1 MDKVWFVAQRD
12 IKHHLRRKDFYW
24 STFGVPLVGVIIFVV
39 ARLLGG
45 DPPGQATMN
54 SIVGESSPAAHT
66 IGYVDHANVIIKHTA
81 ILSPTQFQ
89 EYADLDRGEQALRDE
104 TISTLFFIPDDYVN
118 TGIITRTTRS
128 ASLFGGNDV
137 DDFSILLS
145 ANALQTADPALA
157 TRLNRPFTI
166 GQTAALSTAVRASG
180 SLNYNFSSAL
190 VPILF
195 AMTVYFSIFMGASL
209 LMQGVLEEKENRTL
223 EVLMT
228 SVSPRQLLAGKIIG
242 LGIVALIQLLI
253 WSAIGGL
260 TLRNSANIAA
270 IREVNLPWTVWAF
283 MLAFFIFGYL
293 LYASLMAGIGAIS
306 PSMRELSQ
314 LALLVSIPSAIPVLF
329 LPVLLGK
336 PNGTL
341 AIVLSIVPFTAP
353 STMMMRQA
361 LTAVPHWQTA
371 LSLALLALA
380 VVVMLNLTARLFRAS
395 TLLIGAKISLRQV
408 WRALR

>member
-45 DPPGQATMN
+45 DPSGQTTM
-54 SIVGESSPAAHT
+54 SGIVGEASPAAHT
-66 IGYVDHANVIIKHTA
+66 IGYVNRANAIISHTA

-104 TISTLFFIPDDYVN
+104 TISTLFFIPSDYVN

-128 ASLFGGNDV
+128 ASLFGGGDV
-137 DDFSILLS
+137 DDFAILLS

-166 GQTAALSTAVRASG
+166 GKTTALSTAVRTSG
-180 SLNYNFSSAL
+180 SLNNVSSAL

-228 SVSPRQLLAGKIIG
+228 SISPRQLLAGKIIG
-242 LGIVALIQLLI
+242 LGIVALLQLLI

-260 TLRNSANIAA
+260 ALRNSANIAA
-270 IREVNLPWTVWAF
+270 IREVNLPWTVWAL

-329 LPVLLGK
+329 LPIMLGK

-353 STMMMRQA
+353 STMMMRQT
-361 LTAVPHWQTA
+361 LTAVPGWQTA

-380 VVVMLNLTARLFRAS
+380 VVVTLNLTARLFRAS
-395 TLLIGAKISLRQV
+395 TLLIGAKITLREV